1 MLKEE
6 YEELIGTVK
15 EKEALFHQ
23 LLKHPKIKTVRSAG
37 LLMAVQLSSYEQTKS
52 VILKCMEK
60 GLISDWFLFNDSA
73 IRIAPPLIISPQQI
87 HQAVAIL
94 LEAIDEVDG
103 PTYDKNN

>member
-1 MLKEE
+1 M
-6 YEELIGTVK
+6 
-15 EKEALFHQ
+15 Q
-23 LLKHPKIKTVRSAG
+23 LPFQAVLSKQGMGSRARSAG
-37 LLMAVQLSSYEQTKS
+37 YVQLSSYEQTKS